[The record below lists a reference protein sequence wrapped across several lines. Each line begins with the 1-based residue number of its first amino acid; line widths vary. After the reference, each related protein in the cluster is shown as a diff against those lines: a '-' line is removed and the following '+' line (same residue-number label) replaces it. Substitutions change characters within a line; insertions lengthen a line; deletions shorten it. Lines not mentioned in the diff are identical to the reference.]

1 MASNTHAYYWISLQ
15 TQKISSVKPNLLKY
29 KGTYHFWIALRKSLK
44 DNRDLILEAQAK
56 IRSLISP
63 PSPVIAEGESTSAP
77 APPTTRI
84 ANPAG
89 PILDD
94 LIRGCLVAA
103 ASQWSDAAAS
113 IYRSRPAS
121 QNTGQQ
127 DFTRKVAI
135 VLQIIEEALVG
146 GELEICRTL
155 FVDVFKSPGS
165 LYTKAIRFYSPLVR
179 QIRTLFAKL
188 KQDVCS
194 SPFIEVMQVFI
205 GAYLRDVLGNKNMT
219 SKHLL
224 RKVGCG
230 CADCKPLDA
239 FILDPNSTAITFRVN
254 QTRRNHLQSRL
265 QGRAGDLCAFQ
276 TIHSGSPLGLEVKK
290 RLELIH
296 ALSWSARQKSAKE
309 FLESIGTDADIARIM
324 GARYV
329 QVTRALSGVEP
340 FSSVPVLA
348 EASSSTNLQAHNVPD
363 QVRAPPTAAATKVRS
378 KVASRVNQESATSS
392 SNTMPA
398 KSGGAPATAVR
409 AGQKRKTSPII
420 LGPVIDLTGEDSES
434 S

>member
-1 MASNTHAYYWISLQ
+1 M
-15 TQKISSVKPNLLKY
+15 KPNILKY
-29 KGTYHFWIALRKSLK
+29 KGTYHFWLALRKSLK

-63 PSPVIAEGESTSAP
+63 PSLVIVEGEGTSVP
-77 APPTTRI
+77 APPVTRI
-84 ANPAG
+84 ASPAG
-89 PILDD
+89 PILDN
-94 LIRGCLVAA
+94 LIRDCLAAA

-113 IYRSRPAS
+113 IYRPRLAS
-121 QNTGQQ
+121 QNASQQ
-127 DFTRKVAI
+127 DFSRKIAI

-155 FVDVFKSPGS
+155 FVDIFKSPGS
-165 LYTKAIRFYSPLVR
+165 PYTKAIRFYSPLVR
-179 QIRTLFAKL
+179 QLRTLFAKL

-194 SPFIEVMQVFI
+194 SPFIDVMQVFI
-205 GAYLRDVLGNKNMT
+205 AAYLHDVLGNKNTT

-230 CADCKPLDA
+230 CVDCKPLDV
-239 FILDPNSTAITFRVN
+239 FILDRNSTTIAFRVN

-265 QGRAGDLCAFQ
+265 QGLAGDLCTFQ
-276 TIHSGSPLGLEVKK
+276 TIHSGNPLGLEVKK

-309 FLESIGTDADIARIM
+309 FLEAIGTDADIARIM
-324 GARYV
+324 GVRYV

-340 FSSVPVLA
+340 FGSVPVLA
-348 EASSSTNLQAHNVPD
+348 EASSSANLQANNVPD
-363 QVRAPPTAAATKVRS
+363 QVRAPPTAAATRVRS
-378 KVASRVNQESATSS
+378 KVASRVNQESATSSS